1 VSLIKIIFFI
11 IIFVITL
18 QYSSTSA
25 QNVSKEQIQF
35 LQILKSTLEQKEIL
49 KFLHKNDFFIDGK
62 IYVTNNQSP
71 MEGLKHTLKLKSGE
85 YVKIQGKEDLFFY
98 AIKKHLAVSD
108 YEINENNS
116 RLILHHSGKSAISS
130 TLEFNMGWVVTDYS
144 ISE

>member
-1 VSLIKIIFFI
+1 MKIIFFVI
-11 IIFVITL
+11 IIAFTL
-18 QYSSTSA
+18 QYSTVA
-25 QNVSKEQIQF
+25 QNTLTKEQVQF
-35 LQILKSTLEQKEIL
+35 LQILKSTLDQKEIL

-98 AIKKHLAVSD
+98 AIKKHLTVSD
-108 YEINENNS
+108 YEISENNS
-116 RLILHHSGKSAISS
+116 RLILNHSGKSAITS
-130 TLEFNMGWVVTDYS
+130 TLEFNIGWVVTDYS